1 MQPIEDPR
9 TNDTLAALPAGGGE
23 ETTTAMKR
31 KDPPPPE
38 SMTEGPPLKLP
49 TESPRP
55 TTDSTFVPPQLLPLQ
70 ETLGDQH
77 LSSALLNAAKDLCA
91 TATAAADA
99 ENDLDDSYSVDWKL
113 VSPGSLCTAKWWK
126 YYKRFNSF
134 HHSNMKNQAACILC
148 FAQRQFVRGTISTKG
163 GGTGGLSR
171 HLSNHHIDEY
181 ELLEGMK
188 EKTMKDK
195 TDACTNN
202 PGGTILA
209 YYKPKPSEMS
219 LLEMKSLYV
228 TAAASWAVT
237 HGIPWTMFSSPTFR
251 NLFLPLNSKALQ
263 IVNVD
268 GPKIRQQVMKLGKYA
283 EEAIEC
289 ELKGKRLAWTSD
301 HWTGPNDET
310 YTTVTAHYMSDNWE
324 MKSACLDFKVFHGST
339 TGANIYE
346 DIMSVLEKYKGETTM
361 VMDTVGVT
369 DTTGN
374 MGKLGQ
380 FLRNN
385 GHEHAYCTDHNFHL
399 NAKLAFERK

>member
-1 MQPIEDPR
+1 
-9 TNDTLAALPAGGGE
+9 
-23 ETTTAMKR
+23 
-31 KDPPPPE
+31 
-38 SMTEGPPLKLP
+38 
-49 TESPRP
+49 
-55 TTDSTFVPPQLLPLQ
+55 
-70 ETLGDQH
+70 
-77 LSSALLNAAKDLCA
+77 
-91 TATAAADA
+91 
-99 ENDLDDSYSVDWKL
+99 
-113 VSPGSLCTAKWWK
+113 
-126 YYKRFNSF
+126 
-134 HHSNMKNQAACILC
+134 
-148 FAQRQFVRGTISTKG
+148 
-163 GGTGGLSR
+163 
-171 HLSNHHIDEY
+171 
-181 ELLEGMK
+181 
-188 EKTMKDK
+188 MKDK

-324 MKSACLDFKVFHGST
+324 MKKLFLYRLGRAIGWEEDYSDCWLFSIVVIVPYLIFCLSLFSKQFSVF
-339 TGANIYE
+339 
-346 DIMSVLEKYKGETTM
+346 
-361 VMDTVGVT
+361 
-369 DTTGN
+369 
-374 MGKLGQ
+374 Q
-380 FLRNN
+380 
-385 GHEHAYCTDHNFHL
+385 
-399 NAKLAFERK
+399 